1 MKRARD
7 QFFAGTAFAADQ
19 HRRFG
24 RCQFAEQFAQFADR
38 LAVTEQFMFGLID
51 VNRALPAQARHA
63 ECPAKGDLHPRHVE
77 RQGVEIEKPFTDEV
91 TDVL

>member
-1 MKRARD
+1 
-7 QFFAGTAFAADQ
+7 
-19 HRRFG
+19 
-24 RCQFAEQFAQFADR
+24 
-38 LAVTEQFMFGLID
+38 MFGLID

-77 RQGVEIEKPFTDEV
+77 RQGVEIGKPFTDEV